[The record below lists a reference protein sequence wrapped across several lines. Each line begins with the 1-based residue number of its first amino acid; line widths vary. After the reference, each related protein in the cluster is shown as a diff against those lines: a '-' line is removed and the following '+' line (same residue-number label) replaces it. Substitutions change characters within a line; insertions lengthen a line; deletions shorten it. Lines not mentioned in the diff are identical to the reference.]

1 MSPLA
6 KAVDD
11 YLHLRR
17 ALGFKLRP
25 PDLRDFSMTLSFPY

>member
-17 ALGFKLRP
+17 ALGFTRP